1 MMRVNEMSMK
11 RPVLAA
17 AAALSLLAVVG
28 GAVAQTS
35 ASRAN
40 VSRQPIQVGANT
52 GEYTATGF
60 SLRDQV
66 EITQGPNRLRADA
79 IEGVRGSSGQIN
91 TVTGSGGV
99 YYVTPNETIRGD
111 RAVYTVSTAT
121 IVVTGDVILTQGR
134 NVLTGSRLTYNV
146 DTGAASMASGSGN
159 RIQGVF
165 YPEGSGG

>member
-11 RPVLAA
+11 RTILAVVSA
-17 AAALSLLAVVG
+17 ASLLAVVG

-35 ASRAN
+35 SQARAN
-40 VSRQPIQVGANT
+40 VSRQPIQVGAQT

-79 IEGVRGSSGQIN
+79 VEGVRSNDQFSS
-91 TVTGSGGV
+91 VTATGGV

-111 RAVYTVSTAT
+111 RAVYTVSNAT
-121 IVVTGDVILTQGR
+121 IVVTGDVILTQGK

-165 YPEGSGG
+165 YPQGSGG

>member
-1 MMRVNEMSMK
+1 MMRWNAMSMK
-11 RPVLAA
+11 RSAALAA
-17 AAALSLLAVVG
+17 TTLALVALVG
-28 GAVAQTS
+28 GAVAQT
-35 ASRAN
+35 ALQRTN
-40 VSRQPIQVGANT
+40 VSRQPIMVGANT

-66 EITQGPNRLRADA
+66 EISQGPNRLRADA
-79 IEGVRGSSGQIN
+79 VEGARSNDQFSS
-91 TVTGSGGV
+91 VTATGDV
-99 YYVTPNETIRGD
+99 YYVTPSETIRGD

-146 DTGAASMASGSGN
+146 DTGAANMASSTGG

-165 YPEGSGG
+165 YPQGSGN